1 MENPNIQP
9 RYMNSTKK
17 HYYLASVNENV
28 QQLVKQEIDG
38 LTTVLIDLKSQYDI
52 ISKESIEK
60 KLQTDE
66 LTKKI
71 DSIQKIV
78 KHSRSQIEDTNAK
91 SKNLANLIKQKRTQ
105 LNEGL
110 YQMKTLLGNIN
121 KLKKDNF
128 LLQKKINVNENI
140 TKRLANNNQTE
151 ILKETVLKGK
161 KNKVH
166 SEIANQNA
174 KNIFNEGEQKLQLQY
189 YKTIIEQKN
198 MFIRTDEE
206 RKERQKKLAEEAK
219 NNSADKQEIEKRKIL
234 CLLKLYNIYL
244 ENEMAKS
251 LKENEE
257 IETTYRSIREIVG
270 SPSLK
275 VIVDKILTK
284 ETTYNDSLA
293 QINELEN
300 LIEVYNKDIEQL
312 ESKLKLL
319 KNEQIVQ
326 QNDEK
331 TLSTIQSNLI
341 QEDESQL
348 LKEEE
353 ELIAEEK
360 LLKDK
365 LLQVNLTY
373 KKIMENIEFFIEE
386 MKGNPDLIK
395 DEKKEKVIKKNY
407 NFDDTNDNFFQ
418 QKTMPGQST
427 VYDPN
432 STKNEM
438 NNTKTTD
445 NKQNNISP
453 LMTTTKNYFSKDES
467 KNNNLTQNKFFSRGS
482 TPKNKILDEI
492 RIPTDKKELKKDDSM
507 KPISQKEQY
516 NENNIISGL
525 NDENEKEQEQQQ
537 EESLFDNMNNSN
549 EIVKNYN
556 DFLIWLN
563 KKFDKFFLCFNKEQF
578 KVAMAEKG
586 YKGAEQ
592 SIEQKNK
599 NTGAD
604 RNTERKVTKKRRNTK
619 RFERINTLNKMH
631 IDESGKNMNKL
642 KTEDNEVEVDEDEIV
657 VKQKDDGNKL
667 FRVRKKDNKPS
678 NDIFQRF
685 LEEQESK
692 LNEYIHEKEL
702 RNKKVVKTQS

>member
-1 MENPNIQP
+1 MDKDNPNIQP
-9 RYMNSTKK
+9 RYMISTKK

-28 QQLVKQEIDG
+28 QQLIKQEIDG

-60 KLQTDE
+60 KLQTEE

-71 DSIQKIV
+71 DSLQKIL
-78 KHSRSQIEDTNAK
+78 KHSRGQIEDTNTK
-91 SKNLANLIKQKRTQ
+91 SKNLANLIKQKRTE

-128 LLQKKINVNENI
+128 LLQKKINVNEDI
-140 TKRLANNNQTE
+140 TKRLANNNQLE
-151 ILKETVLKGK
+151 ILKETALNGK

-166 SEIANQNA
+166 SEIAKQKA
-174 KNIFNEGEQKLQLQY
+174 KNAFEKGEQDLQLQY

-341 QEDESQL
+341 QENENQL
-348 LKEEE
+348 IKEEE

-360 LLKDK
+360 ILKDK
-365 LLQVNLTY
+365 LLQINLIY
-373 KKIMENIEFFIEE
+373 KKIMENIEFFIGE
-386 MKGNPDLIK
+386 MKVNSDKNK
-395 DEKKEKVIKKNY
+395 DEKVIKKKY
-407 NFDDTNDNFFQ
+407 NFDDTNDNFYQ
-418 QKTMPGQST
+418 QKTMTGQST

-432 STKNEM
+432 TTKNDM
-438 NNTKTTD
+438 NNTKTTI
-445 NKQNNISP
+445 NKQNNFSP
-453 LMTTTKNYFSKDES
+453 LMTTKNDFRTDDSKI
-467 KNNNLTQNKFFSRGS
+467 NTLTQNKFFSRGS

-492 RIPTDKKELKKDDSM
+492 CITSTNKGLKRDDSM
-507 KPISQKEQY
+507 KPASQKEQC
-516 NENNIISGL
+516 NENNILPGFK
-525 NDENEKEQEQQQ
+525 DEQED
-537 EESLFDNMNNSN
+537 SLFDNMSNSN

-578 KVAMAEKG
+578 KASMAEKG
-586 YKGAEQ
+586 LLEAQHKNE
-592 SIEQKNK
+592 SKNK
-599 NTGAD
+599 NLNIERTG
-604 RNTERKVTKKRRNTK
+604 ERRVTKKRRNTRK
-619 RFERINTLNKMH
+619 FEGFGTINKVHVDATGKEVNKF
-631 IDESGKNMNKL
+631 
-642 KTEDNEVEVDEDEIV
+642 KTEDTEVEVDEDEIN
-657 VKQKDDGNKL
+657 VKQKDEGNKVTR
-667 FRVRKKDNKPS
+667 FRKKDNKPS

-692 LNEYIHEKEL
+692 LNEYIHEREL
-702 RNKKVVKTQS
+702 RNKKTTKPQS

>member
-1 MENPNIQP
+1 MDKDNQNIQP

-28 QQLVKQEIDG
+28 QQLIKQEIDG

-52 ISKESIEK
+52 ISRESIEK
-60 KLQTDE
+60 KLQTEE

-71 DSIQKIV
+71 DSLQKIV
-78 KHSRSQIEDTNAK
+78 KHSRGQIEDTNTK

-128 LLQKKINVNENI
+128 LLQKKINKNEDI
-140 TKRLANNNQTE
+140 TKRLANSNQAE
-151 ILKETVLKGK
+151 LLKETVLKGK

-166 SEIANQNA
+166 SEITNQIA
-174 KNIFNEGEQKLQLQY
+174 KNKFEEGEQKLQLQY
-189 YKTIIEQKN
+189 YRTIIEQKN

-257 IETTYRSIREIVG
+257 IESTYRSIRDIVG

-326 QNDEK
+326 QNDER

-341 QEDESQL
+341 QENESQL
-348 LKEEE
+348 IKEEE
-353 ELIAEEK
+353 KLMEEEK

-365 LLQVNLTY
+365 LLQVNLIY

-386 MKGNPDLIK
+386 MKTDS
-395 DEKKEKVIKKNY
+395 EKKKDEKVIKKNY

-418 QKTMPGQST
+418 QKTMAGQST
-427 VYDPN
+427 QYDPN
-432 STKNEM
+432 TTKNEM
-438 NNTKTTD
+438 NNTKSTL
-445 NKQNNISP
+445 NKAN
-453 LMTTTKNYFSKDES
+453 NYFPTTES
-467 KNNNLTQNKFFSRGS
+467 KIEPRTQNKFFSRGS

-492 RIPTDKKELKKDDSM
+492 RISTNDKGLKKDDSM
-507 KPISQKEQY
+507 KPISQKEQC
-516 NENNIISGL
+516 NENNILPGF
-525 NDENEKEQEQQQ
+525 NEKEN
-537 EESLFDNMNNSN
+537 SLVIENMDNLNNLNTDSS
-549 EIVKNYN
+549 EIIKNYN
-556 DFLIWLN
+556 EFLYWLN
-563 KKFDKFFLCFNKEQF
+563 QKFDKFFLCFNKEQF
-578 KVAMAEKG
+578 KAAMAEKG
-586 YKGAEQ
+586 LKEMEQ
-592 SIEQKNK
+592 KNEQKNK
-599 NTGAD
+599 NLNFERTGEKK
-604 RNTERKVTKKRRNTK
+604 TTKRRRTRRLEGFGNV
-619 RFERINTLNKMH
+619 NKMH
-631 IDESGKNMNKL
+631 VDASGKEMNKF
-642 KTEDNEVEVDEDEIV
+642 KTEDNEVEVDEEEIM
-657 VKQKDDGNKL
+657 VKEKDDGNKIHR
-667 FRVRKKDNKPS
+667 FRKKDNKPS

-692 LNEYIHEKEL
+692 LNEYIHEREL
-702 RNKKVVKTQS
+702 RNKKPVKTQS

>member
-1 MENPNIQP
+1 MDKDNQNIEP

-52 ISKESIEK
+52 ISRESIEK
-60 KLQTDE
+60 KLQTEE

-71 DSIQKIV
+71 DSLQKIV
-78 KHSRSQIEDTNAK
+78 KHSKNQIEDTNTK
-91 SKNLANLIKQKRTQ
+91 SKNLANLIKQKKTQ

-110 YQMKTLLGNIN
+110 YQMKTLLSNIN

-128 LLQKKINVNENI
+128 LLQKKINKNEDI
-140 TKRLANNNQTE
+140 TKRLANLNQAE

-166 SEIANQNA
+166 SEIANQIV
-174 KNIFNEGEQKLQLQY
+174 KNRFEEGEQKLQLQY

-257 IETTYRSIREIVG
+257 IETTYRAIREIVG
-270 SPSLK
+270 SPSIK

-293 QINELEN
+293 QIYELEN

-312 ESKLKLL
+312 EQKLKLL

-341 QEDESQL
+341 QENEIQL
-348 LKEEE
+348 IKEEE
-353 ELIAEEK
+353 KLVNEEN

-365 LLQVNLTY
+365 LLQVNLIY
-373 KKIMENIEFFIEE
+373 KKILENIEFFISE
-386 MKGNPDLIK
+386 MTTDT
-395 DEKKEKVIKKNY
+395 EKKKGEKIIKKKY

-418 QKTMPGQST
+418 QATMAGQST
-427 VYDPN
+427 VYEPN
-432 STKNEM
+432 TTKNDF
-438 NNTKTTD
+438 NNTKTTTF
-445 NKQNNISP
+445 NKQNIISP
-453 LMTTTKNYFSKDES
+453 MTTRNYFHTNES
-467 KNNNLTQNKFFSRGS
+467 NIKNKTQNKFFSRGS
-482 TPKNKILDEI
+482 TPKNKIFDDI
-492 RIPTDKKELKKDDSM
+492 CITKNNNGIKRDDSM
-507 KPISQKEQY
+507 KPNSEKEKY
-516 NENNIISGL
+516 NENNILPGF
-525 NDENEKEQEQQQ
+525 NEQED
-537 EESLFDNMNNSN
+537 SLFDDMTNSN
-549 EIVKNYN
+549 TMIKNYS
-556 DFLIWLN
+556 DFLNWLN
-563 KKFDKFFLCFNKEQF
+563 QKFDKFFLCFNKEQF
-578 KVAMAEKG
+578 KAAMAEKAQ
-586 YKGAEQ
+586 KEL
-592 SIEQKNK
+592 EQKNNEK
-599 NTGAD
+599 IRMMNIERAG
-604 RNTERKVTKKRRNTK
+604 ERKATRKRRTKK
-619 RFERINTLNKMH
+619 FEGLGGTNKFH
-631 IDESGKNMNKL
+631 VDTQNKDNKNKN
-642 KTEDNEVEVDEDEIV
+642 EDNEIEVDDEEINVKHEDV
-657 VKQKDDGNKL
+657 GNKIN
-667 FRVRKKDNKPS
+667 RYRKKDNKPS
-678 NDIFQRF
+678 TDIFQRF

-692 LNEYIHEKEL
+692 INEYIHEREL
-702 RNKKVVKTQS
+702 RNKIKIKVQS